1 MQQSISTGR
10 KVLYGAGDIMAT
22 TAFTV
27 TALFLP
33 YFFTDVI
40 GLPVKL
46 AGLII
51 LIGNIWDALIDPFI
65 GRLSDRTRTR
75 FGRRRP
81 FFLYMALPIGASFLL
96 LFSVP
101 GSLPQNWLF
110 TLSLLAYI
118 ALLTTT
124 SFYLVPYLTYG
135 MEIERSYDGRTSLT
149 AWRMLFS
156 IALGLAAAVLP
167 KMIWEAAP
175 TPSQGF
181 LKMALIFAIPIALS
195 PLMAFFSG
203 KEPKLPPP
211 EPSHFFRDFM
221 RSMKNKDF
229 FRGMMVYVATW
240 VGINAVQTLLIY
252 YFKYV
257 VGIPEQFEIVVAVMF
272 GVAILALPLWVWIS
286 KKLDKRKAFIIGA
299 GAFAA
304 LMLTL
309 LFPGFI
315 TCALWVI
322 LPLWGVTLSAL
333 HVMPTAILPE
343 AIENADKGESKEG
356 THFGIVNFVYMIV
369 NAPIQFGALWIL
381 GLAGYIETKE
391 EELVAQPASALLAI
405 RILIVAIPVV
415 LLLLSIISAK
425 LLRIRRKP
433 AEQAQG
439 GLI

>member
-1 MQQSISTGR
+1 MQQSIGTGR

-40 GLPVKL
+40 GLPSIF

-51 LIGNIWDALIDPFI
+51 FIGNLWDAFVDPLI
-65 GRLSDRTRTR
+65 GRLSDKTRTR

-81 FFLYMALPIGASFLL
+81 FFLYMALPIGITFML

-101 GSLPQNWLF
+101 GSLPQSWLF
-110 TLSLLAYI
+110 TLSLLAYL

-156 IALGLAAAVLP
+156 IALGLMAAVVP

-181 LKMALIFAIPIALS
+181 FTMALLFAIPISIS

-203 KEPKLPPP
+203 KEPVLPPP
-211 EPSHFFRDFM
+211 APSHFFRDFALA
-221 RSMKNKDF
+221 MKNKTF
-229 FRGMMVYVATW
+229 FRGMMIYVATW

-257 VGIPEQFEIVVAVMF
+257 AGIPEQFEIVVAVMF
-272 GVAILALPLWVWIS
+272 GVAIIALPLWVYIS
-286 KKLDKRKAFIIGA
+286 KRLDKRKAYIIGA
-299 GAFAA
+299 GAFSV

-309 LFPGFI
+309 LIPSFI
-315 TCALWVI
+315 VYALWVI
-322 LPLWGVTLSAL
+322 VPLLGVALSSL

-343 AIENADKGESKEG
+343 AIEDADQGKNTEG
-356 THFGIVNFVYMIV
+356 MHYGIINFFYMIV
-369 NAPIQFGALWIL
+369 NAPVQFGVLGML
-381 GLAGYIETKE
+381 GLAGYIETTE
-391 EELVAQPASALLAI
+391 EAVVTQPESALLAI
-405 RILIVAIPVV
+405 RILIVVV
-415 LLLLSIISAK
+415 PIALLLYGIFAAK
-425 LLRIRRKP
+425 RFRIGRQP
-433 AEQAQG
+433 ADEAQG
-439 GLI
+439 A